1 MRNRTEQPQT
11 VTSVTGIQHKSILLF
26 TLLLLLAVLRF
37 TVISQSVAVHN
48 DERHYAV
55 DGFWVKA
62 TVPAS
67 VVFFDLLYSH
77 MSPHPLYNPLTGE
90 IGHHGTIARGFPSR
104 KDDLGPYRRAGHP
117 ALYMLFLG
125 AAYAALPTDW
135 LLHDDHYVHVARAV
149 NICFDSAM
157 LFLLFA
163 VLQRLSNNRTAC
175 ILTTLIAT
183 LPYTFVNGALAFL
196 DPSGTFWAVLCL
208 WYYTIHADNDNCIR
222 DWCIVGIFLGFS
234 VLSKQANIVV
244 LPLLMST
251 IILFIRHLQARH
263 IAISTVWIVTSML
276 ITLFLLSNPVAFF
289 KEFRRETVRIF
300 RANSEPDVIAVP
312 LTDRLAQDYKNAAD
326 NFTLPFRPKKNYHFG
341 MLRHK
346 GHPYVKSSFLVRA
359 YELTTPM
366 SAIIFYLCCAILIA
380 RRRYRTWPL
389 ISCVLIVIAIN
400 PMGSVLRRLYIL
412 LPFATILIALGMTE
426 VHGLV
431 AGMRKRLR
439 LGSNRV

>member
-1 MRNRTEQPQT
+1 MMQNIPEQSQT
-11 VTSVTGIQHKSILLF
+11 ATSVAGIKHQNILLF

-104 KDDLGPYRRAGHP
+104 KDDLGPYQRAGHP

-135 LLHDDHYVHVARAV
+135 LVHDDHYVQVARAV

-163 VLQRLSNNRTAC
+163 VLQRLSNNCMAC
-175 ILTTLIAT
+175 ILITLIAT

-196 DPSGTFWAVLCL
+196 DPSGTFWTVLCL
-208 WYYTIHADNDNCIR
+208 WYYTIHAEKDNCIR
-222 DWCIVGIFLGFS
+222 DLCVVGTFLGFS

-244 LPLLMST
+244 LPMLMST
-251 IILFIRHLQARH
+251 IILFIRQLQARH
-263 IAISTVWIVTSML
+263 LVVSTSWIVTAML
-276 ITLFLLSNPVAFF
+276 ITLFLFSNPVAFY

-300 RANSEPDVIAVP
+300 RVNSEPIAIAVP
-312 LTDRLAQDYKNAAD
+312 LADRLAQDYKKAIN
-326 NFTLPFRPKKNYHFG
+326 NFTLPFRPKSNYHFG

-346 GHPYVKSSFLVRA
+346 GHPYVKSSFLVRV
-359 YELTTPM
+359 YELTTPI
-366 SAIIFYLCCAILIA
+366 SAIVVYFCCAILIA

-400 PMGSVLRRLYIL
+400 PLGSVLRRLYIL
-412 LPFATILIALGMTE
+412 LPFATILITLGMTE
-426 VHGLV
+426 LHGLV
-431 AGMRKRLR
+431 TGMRVRMRLR
-439 LGSNRV
+439 